1 MKLVHYNCA
10 NNVIQILLIFK
21 FRIEE
26 QKVPEFLRLLVEL
39 LLVM

>member
-1 MKLVHYNCA
+1 MKLVHHNCA
-10 NNVIQILLIFK
+10 NYVIQILLIVQ

-26 QKVPEFLRLLVEL
+26 QKVPEFLHLLVEL